1 MKPLVLLIIVCAL
14 LGCASPPPPRAAMP
28 LSVQPVASL
37 AYHIQPGDT
46 FDIKFFYNPELNE
59 TAITVRP
66 DGKIAL
72 QLIPEIQAAG
82 LSPSDLR
89 RVLIETY
96 SKEINKP
103 ELSIIMR
110 SFASW
115 RVFVDGEVAR
125 PGMLALTG
133 PTTIMQSIA
142 AAGGMRETARASEVI
157 LIRRGPDA
165 KPYPLVVNLEAV
177 KQGRDLA
184 QDIPLYAS
192 DIVFV
197 PKSTIA
203 NVNTFVDLYIRRNIP
218 VGVGMGLGYD
228 LNN

>member
-1 MKPLVLLIIVCAL
+1 MKPFMLLLTVFVLVS
-14 LGCASPPPPRAAMP
+14 CASSPPLPRATSAAAK
-28 LSVQPVASL
+28 PVSL
-37 AYHIQPGDT
+37 AYHIEPGDT

-59 TAITVRP
+59 TAVVVRP
-66 DGKIAL
+66 DGKISL

-82 LSPSDLR
+82 LSPQDLR
-89 RVLIETY
+89 KTLITTY
-96 SKEINKP
+96 AKEINKP

-110 SFASW
+110 SFSSW
-115 RVFVDGEVAR
+115 RVFIDGEVAR

-142 AAGGMRETARASEVI
+142 AAGGMKETAKATQVI
-157 LIRRGPDA
+157 LIRRGPDS
-165 KPYPLVVNLEAV
+165 KPYPLVVNLEGV
-177 KQGRDLA
+177 MKGTDLS

-197 PKSTIA
+197 PRSVIA
-203 NVNTFVDLYIRRNIP
+203 NVNHFVDLYIRRNIP

-228 LNN
+228 FGGD

>member
-1 MKPLVLLIIVCAL
+1 MKPFMFLLMVFIL
-14 LGCASPPPPRAAMP
+14 LGCASPPPLPRAA
-28 LSVQPVASL
+28 LSTIRPVSL

-59 TAITVRP
+59 TAVTVRP
-66 DGKIAL
+66 DGKISL

-82 LSPSDLR
+82 LSPQDLR
-89 RVLIETY
+89 KSLIETY
-96 SKEINKP
+96 AKEINKP

-110 SFASW
+110 SFSSW
-115 RVFVDGEVAR
+115 RVFIDGEVAR
-125 PGMLALTG
+125 PGMLALTA

-142 AAGGMRETARASEVI
+142 AAGGMKETAKATDVI

-165 KPYPLVVNLEAV
+165 KPYPLVVNLEGII
-177 KQGRDLA
+177 KGNDLS
-184 QDIPLYAS
+184 QDVPLYAS

-197 PKSTIA
+197 PRSAIA
-203 NVNTFVDLYIRRNIP
+203 NVNRFVDLYIRRNIP

-228 LNN
+228 INN